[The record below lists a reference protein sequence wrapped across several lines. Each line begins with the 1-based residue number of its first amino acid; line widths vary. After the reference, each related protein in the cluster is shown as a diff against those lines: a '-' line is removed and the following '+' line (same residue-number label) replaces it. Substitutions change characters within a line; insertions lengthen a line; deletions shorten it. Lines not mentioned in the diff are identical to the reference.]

1 LFTYLLKRTL
11 LFLPTLLLISLLS
24 FGLSRLSPGD
34 PVAQYLGEDVFG
46 KIASQQDLLQAERG
60 YAQAARQL
68 GVDKPPFYFSFAS
81 KAYPDTLHRIAIS
94 HRRKTMEKLLAQY
107 GNWPQVQAWYN
118 GIRAFEMKML
128 GLTDSAL
135 VAAATPMKIPMR
147 ELYVQYLDGAISAR
161 LNEMEAALGKSE
173 TLSVALGNDFSTL
186 KKNYQTIRAEAT
198 PGMLK
203 TPAFH
208 WHGPDNQYHTWLSG
222 FLRGDFGT
230 SLSHRMAVADKV
242 RPALFWTLVIN
253 LVAIALAF
261 LLAVPLGV
269 RSAVK
274 RGQVFDKITTIGLF
288 MLNSLPAF
296 WVATLLL
303 IFFTTR
309 EYGMDFFPSGGL
321 GNLPTSAPWWR
332 QIWLAA
338 PHLMLPIICVA
349 FPSIAYIARQ
359 ARGGMAN
366 VLGQDFIR
374 TARAKGLSERQVIW
388 KHGFRNALFPL
399 ITLLASVVPS
409 AIAGS
414 VAVEWIFNIPGM
426 GWLTLQAI
434 GQNDWP
440 IVFTVLMLG
449 AVLTVVGMLV
459 SDVLYKMADPRVKL
473 EG

>member
-1 LFTYLLKRTL
+1 MFLYLLKRIL

-46 KIASQQDLLQAERG
+46 KIATQQDLLQAEQG
-60 YAQAARQL
+60 YTQAARQL
-68 GVDKPPFYFSFAS
+68 GVGKPPFYFSITS

-94 HRRKTMEKLLAQY
+94 HRRQTMEKLLTQY
-107 GNWPQVQAWYN
+107 GNWAQVQAWYN
-118 GIRAFEMKML
+118 GVRSFEVKLL
-128 GLTDSAL
+128 GLTDSAT
-135 VAAATPMKIPMR
+135 VAAATPIKIPLR
-147 ELYVQYLDGAISAR
+147 ELYVQYTDGAINAR
-161 LNEMEAALGKSE
+161 LKEMEAAIGKSPE
-173 TLSVALGNDFSTL
+173 LTVALGEDFSNL
-186 KKNYQTIRAEAT
+186 KKNYQIMQVEAT
-198 PGMLK
+198 PSLLK

-208 WHGPDNQYHTWLSG
+208 WYGLDNQYHTWLSG
-222 FLRGDFGT
+222 FLRGDFGI
-230 SLSHRMAVADKV
+230 SLSHRMAVTEKIK
-242 RPALFWTLVIN
+242 PALFWTLVIN
-253 LVAIALAF
+253 FAAIALAF

-269 RSAVK
+269 WSAVK
-274 RGQVFDKITTIGLF
+274 QGKTFDKVTTIGLF
-288 MLNSLPAF
+288 MLYSLPAF
-296 WVATLLL
+296 WMATLLL

-321 GNLPTSAPWWR
+321 GNVPTAAPWWK
-332 QIWLAA
+332 QIWLAT
-338 PHLMLPIICVA
+338 PHLILPIACVA
-349 FPSIAYIARQ
+349 YPSLAFIARQ

-374 TARAKGLSERQVIW
+374 TSRAKGLPERTVIW
-388 KHGFRNALFPL
+388 RHGFRNALFPL

-449 AVLTVVGMLV
+449 AVLTVVGMLLA
-459 SDVLYKMADPRVKL
+459 DVLYRWADPRL
-473 EG
+473 NY